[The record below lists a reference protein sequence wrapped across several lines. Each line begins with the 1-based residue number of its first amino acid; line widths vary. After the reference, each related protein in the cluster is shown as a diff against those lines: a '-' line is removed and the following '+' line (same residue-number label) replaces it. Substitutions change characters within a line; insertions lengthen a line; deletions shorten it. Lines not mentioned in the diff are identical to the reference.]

1 MENIDIT
8 IIVIIVFIFNLITVP
23 LILFLLYKKIFKP
36 ALVQIQP
43 IENLSPEG
51 LQIPIIGAYTGIKD
65 IPYWAIARN
74 TFNPFLKIFPDKIE
88 YRVILKH
95 KKNLDQIE
103 SIDCYELIGIKN
115 IRFNFADSPFS
126 FSANLLNVENLK
138 KVLQYFK
145 NNGIKLSDKAEKY
158 LNKPQL
164 S

>member
-74 TFNPFLKIFPDKIE
+74 TFNP
-88 YRVILKH
+88 
-95 KKNLDQIE
+95 
-103 SIDCYELIGIKN
+103 
-115 IRFNFADSPFS
+115 
-126 FSANLLNVENLK
+126 
-138 KVLQYFK
+138 
-145 NNGIKLSDKAEKY
+145 
-158 LNKPQL
+158 
-164 S
+164 